1 MFLETINKEN
11 DIKKIRKEDY
21 DKLAEEI
28 REFLIE
34 KISMCGGHL
43 ASNLGVVELTMALH
57 LSLDLPNDKIVW
69 DVGHQSYTHKILT
82 GRKDEFNKLRAYGG
96 VSGFPK
102 RRESECDAFD
112 TGHSSTSVS
121 AALGIVTG
129 YGLSGNDGTVVA
141 VIGDGA
147 LTGGMAFEALNN
159 ASNINRNFIIVLN
172 DNHMSI
178 SENVGGLSSY
188 LTGIRT
194 DEKYNDIKAGVV
206 KSLNSIP
213 VVGEKLV
220 SNIRKTKDSIKQL
233 VVPGMLFE
241 NMGIVYLGPV
251 DGHNITQMVKVFRE
265 AKSLDKA
272 VLIHVITKKGK
283 GYKPAEKHPSRFHGT
298 GPFDK
303 ETGRSIVPKTKESYT
318 DVFSNAIVEAAGKHD
333 NIVAVSA
340 AMPDGTGLTSF
351 SKEFPERFF
360 DVGIAEQHAVTF
372 AAGLAVSGYRPFVAI
387 YSSFLQRAYDQILHD
402 VCIQDLPIVFAIDRA
417 GLVGGDGETHQGIFD
432 ISYLRTI
439 PNMSICAPKNKWELE
454 DMISYASYS
463 SGPIAI
469 RYPRD
474 VAWTGLEEYREP
486 IKYGKAEVIYDEK
499 DILLF
504 AEGNMVKSACKV
516 RDVLKER
523 GYFVS
528 LVNAR
533 FIKPFDEELICEM
546 SRRHSLIVTL
556 EDNVLNGGF
565 GEGVTRFVENNC
577 KESDV
582 LNIGV
587 PNIYVEHGSL
597 KDIRKESHLDTETI
611 VERIVDKMERRA
623 NV

>member
-1 MFLETINKEN
+1 
-11 DIKKIRKEDY
+11 
-21 DKLAEEI
+21 
-28 REFLIE
+28 
-34 KISMCGGHL
+34 
-43 ASNLGVVELTMALH
+43 
-57 LSLDLPNDKIVW
+57 
-69 DVGHQSYTHKILT
+69 
-82 GRKDEFNKLRAYGG
+82 
-96 VSGFPK
+96 
-102 RRESECDAFD
+102 
-112 TGHSSTSVS
+112 
-121 AALGIVTG
+121 
-129 YGLSGNDGTVVA
+129 
-141 VIGDGA
+141 
-147 LTGGMAFEALNN
+147 
-159 ASNINRNFIIVLN
+159 
-172 DNHMSI
+172 
-178 SENVGGLSSY
+178 
-188 LTGIRT
+188 
-194 DEKYNDIKAGVV
+194 
-206 KSLNSIP
+206 
-213 VVGEKLV
+213 
-220 SNIRKTKDSIKQL
+220 
-233 VVPGMLFE
+233 
-241 NMGIVYLGPV
+241 
-251 DGHNITQMVKVFRE
+251 
-265 AKSLDKA
+265 
-272 VLIHVITKKGK
+272 
-283 GYKPAEKHPSRFHGT
+283 
-298 GPFDK
+298 
-303 ETGRSIVPKTKESYT
+303 
-318 DVFSNAIVEAAGKHD
+318 
-333 NIVAVSA
+333 
-340 AMPDGTGLTSF
+340 
-351 SKEFPERFF
+351 
-360 DVGIAEQHAVTF
+360 
-372 AAGLAVSGYRPFVAI
+372 
-387 YSSFLQRAYDQILHD
+387 
-402 VCIQDLPIVFAIDRA
+402 
-417 GLVGGDGETHQGIFD
+417 
-432 ISYLRTI
+432 
-439 PNMSICAPKNKWELE
+439 
-454 DMISYASYS
+454 MISYASYS